1 MMIYNIIKM
10 KPIQLE
16 KIKEK
21 EKLYNTVNYIIKGLK
36 SIMMNIINYEMLKK

>member
-1 MMIYNIIKM
+1 MIYNSIKM
-10 KPIQLE
+10 KPIQLD

-21 EKLYNTVNYIIKGLK
+21 EKLYNTVNYLVRGLK

>member
-1 MMIYNIIKM
+1 MIYNIIKM

>member
-1 MMIYNIIKM
+1 MMIYNSIKM
-10 KPIQLE
+10 KPIQLD

-21 EKLYNTVNYIIKGLK
+21 EKLYNTVNYLVRGLK